1 MNLRHT
7 LNRHKNLMESF
18 ISLSII
24 NAVNMFL
31 PFISL
36 PYMLRIIGPANYGIY
51 SYVFTI
57 IQYLILITSYGFM
70 FSATKQVSQ
79 NRDDNIS
86 LNNIFTSVFFSRGLL
101 LIGALIVFSLLAPLL
116 LDTPEKLKMFWW
128 GTGMVIGEI
137 LMPTYLYQGLEK
149 MRFLAI
155 VNIIP
160 KVIFTIL
167 IFIVIK
173 QPQDYQYIIILNSL
187 GYIIAGIC
195 SMSIAYRQ
203 FGVKISRPRIEH
215 IKFQLKEG
223 FSIFAS
229 TMGMN
234 LYRNSNIVILGLL
247 CNDSVVG
254 IYAAAE
260 KIIKALQSVTLPLIQ
275 ALFPHMSLHLK
286 DKPLKEAAATIL
298 KISAKIFYI
307 LILFSGIAYLF
318 APLMSDIIL
327 GKGFQAAVP
336 LIRIMTLVVLF
347 GGINYTL
354 GIIGL
359 INLNKSKQFFHY
371 VVISGITS
379 ILILMIFAK
388 SHTYY
393 AASWAMV
400 IAELISCLLCY
411 TALNKKN
418 IISNQK

>member
-51 SYVFTI
+51 SYVFTL

-86 LNNIFTSVFFSRGLL
+86 LNNIFTSVFFSRCIL
-101 LIGALIVFSLLAPLL
+101 LIGSLIVFAILAPLL

-195 SMSIAYRQ
+195 SMSIAYHQ
-203 FGVKISRPRIEH
+203 FGVKISRPCIEH

-234 LYRNSNIVILGLL
+234 LYRNSNILILGLL

-275 ALFPHMSLHLK
+275 SLFPHMSLQLK
-286 DKPLKEAAATIL
+286 DKPLKEAATTIL
-298 KISAKIFYI
+298 KISAKMFYI
-307 LILFSGIAYLF
+307 LILFSAIAYLLS
-318 APLMSDIIL
+318 PLMSDIIL
-327 GKGFQAAVP
+327 GKDFQAAIP
-336 LIRIMTLVVLF
+336 LIRIMTLVVLL

-359 INLNKSKQFFHY
+359 INLNKGKQFFHY
-371 VVISGITS
+371 VVISGVTS
-379 ILILMIFAK
+379 ILVLLIFANRY
-388 SHTYY
+388 TYY
-393 AASWAMV
+393 AAAWAMV
-400 IAELISCLLCY
+400 IAELISCILCY
-411 TALNKKN
+411 TTLKK
-418 IISNQK
+418 QKSMS